1 MCAMIRIAD
10 DGPVRVITLARAEKR
25 NALTPEMLGEMTR
38 AVRGGPA
45 SARAVLIAG
54 DGPVFC
60 AGFDLGLCAA
70 SPDGSVM
77 RALLSG
83 LSGLIIALRE
93 FPGCVVVA
101 AQGAAIAGGCAILG
115 GADVVIADRGAKF
128 GYPVLRIGVSPAV
141 SGPFLG
147 VGVGFGAA
155 RALMLDTGLIDGARA
170 EEIGLVHELV
180 DGPGR
185 VMGRAMEVACGLAE
199 KSPTAIAATKRWLNE
214 IEEGMRGVTPERGL
228 AVSVGLTGG
237 EEEREGV
244 DRAVRRR

>member
-1 MCAMIRIAD
+1 MIRVAD
-10 DGPVRVITLARAEKR
+10 EDPVRVITLARAEKR
-25 NALTPEMLGEMTR
+25 NALTPGMLGEMKAAVESAGP
-38 AVRGGPA
+38 AVRVI
-45 SARAVLIAG
+45 VLAG
-54 DGPVFC
+54 EGAVFC

-83 LSGLIIALRE
+83 LSGLIIALRG
-93 FPGCVVVA
+93 FPGCVVA
-101 AQGAAIAGGCAILG
+101 AAHGAAIAGGCAILG
-115 GADVVIADRGAKF
+115 GADVVVADRGAKF

-180 DGPGR
+180 DGPGE
-185 VMGRAMEVACGLAE
+185 VMGRTMEVARGLAE
-199 KSPTAIAATKRWLNE
+199 RSPTAIAATKRWLNE

-244 DRAVRRR
+244 DRAVHRR